1 MSLVLTSLSSHI
13 LTILENELVSSEP
26 AIKNMIVQEIELL
39 ISKLENLIEKKSPK
53 VAGVANT
60 GLTELGKTLVNMVQ
74 VADDSIAQR
83 P

>member
-1 MSLVLTSLSSHI
+1 MSLVLTLLSSHI

-53 VAGVANT
+53 VSGVANT

-74 VADDSIAQR
+74 VADDSLAKR